1 MKALKIIFLLL
12 LFAIVLTFAY
22 QNLEKV
28 NVTFINW
35 SITVPFS
42 LTIFLSFIIGVLAGV
57 LAISSSRK
65 KKKEKSDVELT
76 EARVENAKTENKQQK
91 TDFAN

>member
-1 MKALKIIFLLL
+1 MTLMKAIRIVVLLL

-28 NVTFINW
+28 NVTFIHW

-42 LTIFLSFIIGVLAGV
+42 LTIFLSFIIGALAGGLV
-57 LAISSSRK
+57 IFSSK
-65 KKKEKSDVELT
+65 KKKKDDNCVEQT
-76 EARVENAKTENKQQK
+76 ETKTDKTEISE
-91 TDFAN
+91 